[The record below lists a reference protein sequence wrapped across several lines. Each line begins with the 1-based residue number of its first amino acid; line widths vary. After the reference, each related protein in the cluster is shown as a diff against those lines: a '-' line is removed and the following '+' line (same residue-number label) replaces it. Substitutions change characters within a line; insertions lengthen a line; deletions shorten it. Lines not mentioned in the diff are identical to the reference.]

1 MLSRF
6 RGQSEPQSKKWKA
19 ELKRIK
25 RVQIPLRFLTKNPL
39 ICRWDTGLSETMCK
53 GLFEIIKEKF
63 PAQLDEHDYEIV
75 HTIDADDHGGKF
87 RITKSAGSD
96 ILITA
101 EFIDEPL
108 WVKQLS
114 GVGGE
119 ITVKD
124 DGSITPSSF
133 KYKEE
138 IDNLIDTIVH
148 ETGRH
153 SNTMAINKRYTFL
166 HGTVLVKRNEGIGKD
181 IKISFE
187 RRKNKNYY
195 KSWSKSRSKSRRR
208 PRSRSKSRRRP
219 KSRSKSRRRPK
230 SRSKSRRRPKSRS
243 KSRRRPKSRYGRY

>member
-25 RVQIPLRFLTKNPL
+25 RVQIPLRFLTINPL

-87 RITKSAGSD
+87 RITKSAGPD

-108 WVKQLS
+108 WVKGLNL
-114 GVGGE
+114 VGGE

-133 KYKEE
+133 KHKEE
-138 IDNLIDTIVH
+138 IDKLIDTIVR

-181 IKISFE
+181 IEISFE
-187 RRKNKNYY
+187 RRKDHY
-195 KSWSKSRSKSRRR
+195 KSWS
-208 PRSRSKSRRRP
+208 

-230 SRSKSRRRPKSRS
+230 SRSKSRSKNHRRPKSRSKSRSKNHRRPKSRS
-243 KSRRRPKSRYGRY
+243 KSRRRPKSRYVRY